1 MFLKS
6 QRNLNINHPFIR
18 CGDADTVGSVTGQIA
33 GALYGLTSIPK
44 SALEC
49 VMKWDPHAEIPL
61 RVFKMFNIDEAFIEG
76 LKSSSG

>member
-1 MFLKS
+1 M
-6 QRNLNINHPFIR
+6 
-18 CGDADTVGSVTGQIA
+18 GSVTGQIA

-61 RVFKMFNIDEAFIEG
+61 RVFKMFKIDEAYIKG
-76 LKSSSG
+76 LKPTSD

>member
-1 MFLKS
+1 MFPKS
-6 QRNLNINHPFIR
+6 QRNFNFNHPFIR

-61 RVFKMFNIDEAFIEG
+61 RVFKMFHVDKSYVKR
-76 LKSSSG
+76 LKS